1 VDAGEAQQGGPY
13 SGVDISMDGL
23 RQYLAI
29 VAGESANNIDEASA
43 IGSVILNRLVH
54 KGANMQG
61 DFVSKIGGKG
71 QYDAIGGKI
80 YNEVMSFTDRDL
92 LHIVKDPLALQ
103 AKYADRIIEK
113 ITLHENA
120 FLEIQ
125 FRVRGGAGVK
135 MRRKVLICLSGGEI
149 HRALDVISEVSSR
162 VTEVYDKV
170 ADSLKLFDEKEN
182 YDLAVSIKKK
192 GTVFKA
198 TLSESIKIE
207 SKYDVSRGESFEN
220 TYELDFDT
228 SGCFFYN
235 SMKHLNKRYKVYSV
249 RDNKAVEK
257 FISMEVPCIKLYQSS
272 YLLIGNEWCIDNGND
287 FLGCL

>member
-1 VDAGEAQQGGPY
+1 MMFRMLLITCLFSSSMFAQDAGKEYKLRGIDDTLPY
-13 SGVDISMDGL
+13 SLNVQEDVINEITTLST
-23 RQYLAI
+23 Q
-29 VAGESANNIDEASA
+29 AN
-43 IGSVILNRLVH
+43 
-54 KGANMQG
+54 
-61 DFVSKIGGKG
+61 
-71 QYDAIGGKI
+71 
-80 YNEVMSFTDRDL
+80 
-92 LHIVKDPLALQ
+92 IVKIVKVQD
-103 AKYADRIIEK
+103 IEK
-113 ITLHENA
+113 ITVHENT

-135 MRRKVLICLSGGEI
+135 MRRKVLVCLSGGKV

-198 TLSESIKIE
+198 TLSESKKIE
-207 SKYDVSRGESFEN
+207 SKYDLSRGESFEN
-220 TYELDFDT
+220 TYELDFDA

-235 SMKHLNKRYKVYSV
+235 SMKHLNKRYKVYSP

-257 FISMEVPCIKLYQSS
+257 FISMEVPCIQLYQSS
-272 YLLIGNEWCIDNGND
+272 YLLIDNEWCIDNGND
-287 FLGCL
+287 FLSCL